1 MKKRMTFLIL
11 KNEFSQ
17 IRVCFS
23 IRALRRTSA
32 LNNDFSRRHL
42 CQNPPALAGGRLS
55 DYGKEIINSYET
67 IFNYLFVGLHYYSIF
82 RIKEIM
88 EEYFDMELNIFL
100 LFFFHIF
107 YIQYKINQ
115 NQQTHSNSF
124 A

>member
-1 MKKRMTFLIL
+1 MKKRMTYLIL

-55 DYGKEIINSYET
+55 KIKRVVNGS
-67 IFNYLFVGLHYYSIF
+67 FVQLPV
-82 RIKEIM
+82 
-88 EEYFDMELNIFL
+88 
-100 LFFFHIF
+100 
-107 YIQYKINQ
+107 
-115 NQQTHSNSF
+115 